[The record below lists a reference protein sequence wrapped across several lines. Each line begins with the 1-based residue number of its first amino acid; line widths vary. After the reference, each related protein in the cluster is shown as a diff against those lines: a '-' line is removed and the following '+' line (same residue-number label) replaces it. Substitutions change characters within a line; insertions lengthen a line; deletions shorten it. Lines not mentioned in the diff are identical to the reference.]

1 MERTEKIK
9 NKFKNVSNLK
19 LYKKVNRARFGMNLC
34 FLLAFFTLFFFLVFL
49 ISMIP
54 ENFVH
59 LINIFKILMA
69 IISVILVGKMDKLY
83 KKIQLP
89 SEIEQEYRINH
100 VEEDKVIG
108 YKNVNSPNGII
119 EFKVN
124 NKIKKRLKYRNII
137 STFGGKVA
145 VGFIIILILT
155 TIFLPIYMLN
165 NKENISDIL
174 QLNDKI
180 VINGLIIGTFIFFL
194 IFTIVAIICTFKQR
208 IKLEDNRLID
218 ILKTDGKYLIYQY
231 KLGLKK
237 YTIDGY
243 YIELIDLS
251 KTEAFYDKSNRNIF
265 IQGEINELHISNKKQ
280 ISNISNLEDFLQ
292 FVDFIKT
299 KVKTDEKIGKRIK
312 ILNYFEPDLVNF
324 LGLNK

>member
-19 LYKKVNRARFGMNLC
+19 LYKKVNRARFGMNSC

>member
-69 IISVILVGKMDKLY
+69 IISVILVGKMDKFY

>member
-19 LYKKVNRARFGMNLC
+19 LYKKVNRARFGMNLG

-299 KVKTDEKIGKRIK
+299 KVKTDEKIGTRIK
-312 ILNYFEPDLVNF
+312 IFNYFEPDLVNF

>member
-108 YKNVNSPNGII
+108 YKDVNSPNGII

-165 NKENISDIL
+165 NKENISDML
-174 QLNDKI
+174 QLTDKI

-208 IKLEDNRLID
+208 IKLEDNRLVD

-231 KLGLKK
+231 KPGLKK
-237 YTIDGY
+237 CTIDGY

-251 KTEAFYDKSNRNIF
+251 KTEAFYDKSDRNIF

-299 KVKTDEKIGKRIK
+299 KVKTDEKIGTRIK
-312 ILNYFEPDLVNF
+312 IFNYFEPDLVNF